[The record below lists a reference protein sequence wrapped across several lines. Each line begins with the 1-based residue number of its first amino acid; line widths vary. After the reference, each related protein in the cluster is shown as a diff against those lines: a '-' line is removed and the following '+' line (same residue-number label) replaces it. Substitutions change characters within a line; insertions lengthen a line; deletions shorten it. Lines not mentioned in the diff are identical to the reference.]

1 MSLPIKTFFLGTV
14 LSALLAVSPVA
25 SIDVFAMDYK
35 DISAQQAH
43 EMMTSGAKLRII
55 DVRTP
60 EEFAQGHIPDAINV
74 PLDAIAAGKIPFIM
88 ADKNATYLLYC
99 RSGHRSG
106 MAAGALANKGWAN
119 IYNFGG
125 ILDWPYEVVR

>member
-1 MSLPIKTFFLGTV
+1 MQTSIKTLLIACALG
-14 LSALLAVSPVA
+14 A
-25 SIDVFAMDYK
+25 SVTMNPLTAGISYAMDYK

-60 EEFAQGHIPDAINV
+60 EEFAQGHVPNAVNV
-74 PLDAIAAGKIPFIM
+74 PLDDIRSGKIPFVM
-88 ADKNATYLLYC
+88 GDKNATYLLYC
-99 RSGHRSG
+99 RSGRRSG
-106 MAAGALANKGWAN
+106 MAAGVLADKGWKN

>member
-1 MSLPIKTFFLGTV
+1 MKIQTKTLLFSMA
-14 LSALLAVSPVA
+14 LSAFLALSPFTA
-25 SIDVFAMDYK
+25 TDVLAMNYK

-43 EMMTSGAKLRII
+43 EMMNSGAKLRIV

-60 EEFAQGHIPDAINV
+60 DEFAQGHIPGAVNI
-74 PLDAIAAGKIPFIM
+74 PLDQIQAGKIPFIM

-99 RSGHRSG
+99 RSGRRSG
-106 MAAGALANKGWAN
+106 MAAGALADKGWKN
-119 IYNFGG
+119 LYNFGG